1 MKILDQYILKSYLT
15 KFFSFFFL
23 IMFVFI
29 FQTIWM
35 FIDDL
40 AGKEIDFEIIFKFL
54 IFYCPKLI
62 PLVLPLTVLLASIM
76 TFGDLAEN
84 YEFAAIKSSG
94 ISLLRSMRSLM
105 IFNVFLSIIV
115 YFVSNNLIPYSE
127 FKSYNL
133 RKNLAKVKPS
143 LAISEGIFNDIGS
156 MNIKVNNKY
165 GINNSNLEDVI
176 IHKTNQYNDNTI
188 VIKAKNGKLIS
199 DELNDILSIQLFDG
213 YRYEEILSDKP
224 NSEQFK
230 PHTQIYFE
238 KHEIYIDLKKL
249 YDVDFS
255 DEKYSNTFRM
265 QNVKQLNYSI
275 DSLENKL
282 IKEYENFGENFYR
295 RTGVFNFQTKYNRP
309 FEINKI
315 DITNHK
321 TILKDFDYA
330 SQKSIINSVENN
342 INNQVENLNTQ
353 KSTFFIRE
361 KIINLHKTSF
371 HDKYAIPLST
381 IILFILGAPLGAI
394 IRKGG
399 FGFPVVMAL
408 IMFLF
413 YHFLGTFAKNAAEDG
428 SINPFIGSWISNMI
442 MLPIGLYLL
451 WRASSDKAIINIDS
465 IFEDLKN
472 KLIKQKNETK
482 HN

>member
-15 KFFSFFFL
+15 KFFSFFIL

-94 ISLLRSMRSLM
+94 VSLFRSMKSLVYVNLLLC
-105 IFNVFLSIIV
+105 IVVF
-115 YFVSNNLIPYSE
+115 FVSNNLIPYSE

-143 LAISEGIFNDIGS
+143 LAITEGVFNEIGM
-156 MNIKVNNKY
+156 MNIKVKNKY
-165 GINNSNLEDVI
+165 GLDNSNLEDII
-176 IHKTNQYNDNTI
+176 IHKTNQNNDNSV
-188 VIKAKNGKLIS
+188 VIKAATGKLIS
-199 DELNDILSIQLFDG
+199 DESNDILRIKLNDG
-213 YRYEEILSDKP
+213 YRYEEILNQKP
-224 NSEQFK
+224 GSEQYK

-238 KHEIYIDLKKL
+238 THEIYIDLKQI
-249 YDVDFS
+249 YNVDFS
-255 DEKYSNTFRM
+255 EERYNNTFRM
-265 QNVKQLNYSI
+265 QNVSQLDFSI

-282 IKEYENFGENFYR
+282 IKEYDNFGENFYR

-309 FEINKI
+309 FDIKKINISNYKS
-315 DITNHK
+315 
-321 TILKDFDYA
+321 ILKDFDLS

-342 INNQVENLNTQ
+342 INNQISNLDTQ
-353 KSTFFIRE
+353 KSNFFIRE
-361 KIINLHKTSF
+361 KIINLHKTSY
-371 HDKYAIPLST
+371 HDKYAIPLSA

-399 FGFPVVMAL
+399 FGFPVVIAL
-408 IMFLF
+408 IMFLV

-428 SINPFIGSWISNMI
+428 SISPFIGSWISNLI

-451 WRASSDKAIINIDS
+451 KRASSDKSILNIDNIYYNLKS
-465 IFEDLKN
+465 IFK
-472 KLIKQKNETK
+472 K
-482 HN
+482 H

>member
-1 MKILDQYILKSYLT
+1 MKILDSYILKSYLT
-15 KFFSFFFL
+15 KFFSFFLL

-76 TFGDLAEN
+76 TFGELAEN

-94 ISLLRSMRSLM
+94 ISLFRSMKSLM
-105 IFNVFLSIIV
+105 IFNIFLCVVV
-115 YFVSNNLIPYSE
+115 YFVSNNLIPHSE

-143 LAISEGIFNDIGS
+143 MAITEGVFNDIGM
-156 MNIKVNNKY
+156 MNIKVSNKY
-165 GINNSNLEDVI
+165 GIDNSNLQDVI
-176 IHKTNQYNDNTI
+176 IHKTNRYNDNTI
-188 VIKAKNGKLIS
+188 VIKAKEGKIIS
-199 DELNDILSIQLFDG
+199 DEKNDILKIRLRDG
-213 YRYEEILSDKP
+213 YRYEEILAENP
-224 NSEQFK
+224 NSKQYK

-238 KHEIYIDLKKL
+238 IHEIYIDLKQI
-249 YDVDFS
+249 YNVDFS
-255 DEKYSNTFRM
+255 EERYNNTFRM
-265 QNVKQLNYSI
+265 QSAKQLNYSI

-282 IKEYENFGENFYR
+282 VNEYESYSENFYR
-295 RTGVFNFQTKYNRP
+295 RTGFFNFQTRYNRP
-309 FEINKI
+309 FELNSIN
-315 DITNHK
+315 ITNYSS
-321 TILKDFDYA
+321 ILRDFDFS

-342 INNQVENLNTQ
+342 INNQIANLQTQ
-353 KSTFFIRE
+353 KSNFFIRK
-361 KIINLHKTSF
+361 KIINLHKISY
-371 HDKYAIPLST
+371 HDKYAIPISAL
-381 IILFILGAPLGAI
+381 ILFILGAPLGAI

-399 FGFPVVMAL
+399 FGFPVVTAL

-428 SINPFIGSWISNMI
+428 SISTFIGSWISNII
-442 MLPIGLYLL
+442 MLPIGIYLL
-451 WRASSDKAIINIDS
+451 KKASSDKSILNIDS
-465 IFEDLKN
+465 IFTT
-472 KLIKQKNETK
+472 IKSKFIK
-482 HN
+482 SK

>member
-1 MKILDQYILKSYLT
+1 MKILDKYILKSYLK

-23 IMFVFI
+23 IMLVFI

-94 ISLLRSMRSLM
+94 ISLFRSMKSLI
-105 IFNVFLSIIV
+105 IFNIFLGVVV

-143 LAISEGIFNDIGS
+143 MAITEGVFNDIGM
-156 MNIKVNNKY
+156 MNIKVSNKY
-165 GINNSNLEDVI
+165 GIDNSNLQDVI
-176 IHKTNQYNDNTI
+176 IHKTNRYNDNTI
-188 VIKAKNGKLIS
+188 VIKAKEGKLIN
-199 DELNDILSIQLFDG
+199 DEQNDILKIRLNDG
-213 YRYEEILSDKP
+213 YRYEEILAENP
-224 NSEQFK
+224 NSKQYK

-238 KHEIYIDLKKL
+238 THEIYIDLKQI
-249 YDVDFS
+249 YNVDFS
-255 DEKYSNTFRM
+255 EERYNNTFRM
-265 QNVKQLNYSI
+265 QNTKQLNYSI

-282 IKEYENFGENFYR
+282 VKEYESFSENFYK
-295 RTGVFNFQTKYNRP
+295 RTGVFNFQTRYNRP
-309 FEINKI
+309 FEKNSI
-315 DITNHK
+315 DITNYNS
-321 TILKDFDYA
+321 ILSDFDFS

-342 INNQVENLNTQ
+342 INNQIANLQTQ
-353 KSTFFIRE
+353 KSNFFIRE

-371 HDKYAIPLST
+371 HDKYAIPIST
-381 IILFILGAPLGAI
+381 LILFILGAPLGAI

-399 FGFPVVMAL
+399 FGFPVVTAL

-428 SINPFIGSWISNMI
+428 SISTFIGSWISNI
-442 MLPIGLYLL
+442 VMLPIAVYLL
-451 WRASSDKAIINIDS
+451 KRASSDKSILNIDN
-465 IFEDLKN
+465 IFASLKS
-472 KLIKQKNETK
+472 KFIKEK
-482 HN
+482 